1 MMERRKSRLLEIASK
16 RTEPDKI
23 KEFQQETMN
32 YIDRE
37 DIIANLTSGLESRTS
52 ENTNEGKTER
62 ITQDEWNEMS
72 GYKKYF

>member
-1 MMERRKSRLLEIASK
+1 MKRRKSRLFEIASK
-16 RTEPDKI
+16 RTEPDNI

>member
-1 MMERRKSRLLEIASK
+1 
-16 RTEPDKI
+16 
-23 KEFQQETMN
+23 MN